1 MGPLLI
7 KYVTEELNK
16 TLAGGVISKIHQP
29 DEKTLVLKIFVRGT
43 EERLVISTHHRLGRI
58 HLTSQKFENPPTP
71 LRFCAF
77 LRKRITNARVME
89 VRGKEG
95 ERIVCISLE
104 RKRPGEEAP
113 ESYTLRAELTGKSG
127 NIILLDDTGV
137 VCDAMRYFPAEKSVR
152 AVEPGLKLA
161 DLPPVKAAAEETL
174 PEKGFKESWNEA
186 ADRFYAD
193 LMEVGSF
200 ASERARLRRVI
211 KEAGKKA
218 ARKLKN
224 LEGDEER
231 ANRALTEAALGEL
244 LKTNLNKVKR
254 GMTKATLDDYTKV
267 PPEKVTVPLDPVL
280 SPMENAERFFKKAR
294 KGRTALKLL
303 KGRIPGIKEEMEYLD
318 SLSYELEE
326 ADTPGDL
333 SALEKEFSKRGFIK
347 KVRVKME
354 KEKEEVKGAEPVRR
368 FTSSE
373 GFEVLCGKSGAGN
386 DLIVQKLA
394 AGEDIWFHAAN
405 TPGSHVLIKVAG
417 RGKELTR
424 STIEEAAAL
433 AAWHSRSRGAM
444 KVEVTYAEARN
455 VRKPRGAKPGL
466 VTVRERKS
474 ITVKPKEMGEVGFED
489 A

>member
-7 KYVTEELNK
+7 KYITEELNEN
-16 TLAGGVISKIHQP
+16 LAGGIISKIHQP
-29 DEKTLVLKIFVRGT
+29 DEKTLVLKIFVRGA

-58 HLTSQKFENPPTP
+58 HLTSRKFENPPTP

-77 LRKRITNARVME
+77 LRSRITNARVNE
-89 VRGKEG
+89 VREKEG
-95 ERIVCISLE
+95 ERIVHINLE
-104 RKRPGEEAP
+104 RKRPDEEAP
-113 ESYTLRAELTGKSG
+113 EPFTLRAELTGKSG
-127 NIILLDDTGV
+127 NVILLDDIGV
-137 VCDAMRYFPAEKSVR
+137 VCDAMRYFPEGSVR

-186 ADRFYAD
+186 ADRFYSD
-193 LMEVGSF
+193 IIEVGSF
-200 ASERARLRRVI
+200 DSERARLRRVI
-211 KEAGKKA
+211 KDASRKA
-218 ARKLKN
+218 ARKLTN

-231 ANRALTEAALGEL
+231 ANRALAEAALGEL

-254 GMTKATLDDYTKV
+254 GMTKAVLDDYTKV
-267 PPEKVTVPLDPVL
+267 PQEKVTVQLDPVL
-280 SPMENAERFFKKAR
+280 SPMENAERFFKKAK

-303 KGRIPGIKEEMEYLD
+303 KGRIPKVKEELTYLD
-318 SLSYELEE
+318 SLSYDIEE

-333 SALEKEFSKRGFIK
+333 SVLEEEFYRGAYLK
-347 KVRVKME
+347 KTGGRGA
-354 KEKEEVKGAEPVRR
+354 KEKGEVKGAEPVRR

-405 TPGSHVLIKVAG
+405 VPGSHVLIKVAG

-424 STIEEAAAL
+424 KTIEEAAAL
-433 AAWHSRSRGAM
+433 AAWHSKARGAM

-474 ITVKPKEMGEVGFED
+474 ITVKPKEMGE
-489 A
+489 